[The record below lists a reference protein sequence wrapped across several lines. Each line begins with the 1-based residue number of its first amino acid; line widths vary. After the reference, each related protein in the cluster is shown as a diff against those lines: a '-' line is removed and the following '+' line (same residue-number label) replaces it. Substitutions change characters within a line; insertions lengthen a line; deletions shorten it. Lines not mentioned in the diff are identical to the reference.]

1 MMTDTFDPTISPY
14 LKRRCRSIEEARDAQ
29 IDNREAPRVID
40 LQEERQLREYE
51 RIMRR
56 DQ

>member
-1 MMTDTFDPTISPY
+1 MTDTFDPTVSPY
-14 LKRRCRSIEEARDAQ
+14 LKRRCRSIEEARQAQ
-29 IDNREAPRVID
+29 ADNPGKVID

-51 RIMRR
+51 RIMRG